1 MTYIGNPPFLWYIL
15 TLYIQPVFALLLHLH
30 LNGRSLV
37 QGPDFGFEFSIDRE
51 KQAAGLF
58 DLMALPATGNSGNG
72 GNSGKSGKSS
82 HIVDDSGTA
91 GEK

>member
-1 MTYIGNPPFLWYIL
+1 MTYIGILWYIL

-58 DLMALPATGNSGNG
+58 DLMALPAGSH
-72 GNSGKSGKSS
+72 SSSKSS
-82 HIVDDSGTA
+82 GSHSSNDSGTA